1 MTNELHDVAT
11 VVRRAR
17 KRAQKCKMESTLA
30 NAGTRTVRVM
40 IFLRGVH
47 PVHKPVLYNRP
58 RAHRG
63 DASVFEI
70 IGRNRVLP
78 FFDVALGF
86 SLEKPSLPDCFVLP
100 QVRIG

>member
-1 MTNELHDVAT
+1 ML
-11 VVRRAR
+11 
-17 KRAQKCKMESTLA
+17 
-30 NAGTRTVRVM
+30 
-40 IFLRGVH
+40 GVH

-58 RAHRG
+58 RVHRG